1 MSGFFR
7 SPARPDTSCK
17 MEDAG
22 CRTPRPAQQRALWE
36 SGSPPDRQPVDSA
49 SCGRAVFHNV
59 GTTAATVGGSSGSQH
74 CDRGHP
80 REARRGE
87 GASKLR
93 SCHRSSVA
101 VPGTLWLEWAVHAC
115 ACNRVPGSGVGVATV
130 LVSPIRKRPPS
141 SIRAGVRATSH
152 QRRPGG
158 RDPASSDQHRASD
171 RAWAGDSVR
180 RGAAYFFFRRV
191 LRFFGARGSL
201 PCARILSSRAASS
214 STACS
219 SVTASGSV
227 SLGIVAL
234 TVPSVT

>member
-59 GTTAATVGGSSGSQH
+59 GTTAATVGGSSGSQY

-115 ACNRVPGSGVGVATV
+115 ACDRVPGTGLGVASV
-130 LVSPIRKRPPS
+130 LVSPNRKRPPASRRATHMPLSGGWS
-141 SIRAGVRATSH
+141 SIQHLTGRGQLLRSGEPHPTS
-152 QRRPGG
+152 
-158 RDPASSDQHRASD
+158 SSA
-171 RAWAGDSVR
+171 
-180 RGAAYFFFRRV
+180 
-191 LRFFGARGSL
+191 
-201 PCARILSSRAASS
+201 AASS
-214 STACS
+214 SARGDPCPARGASPRGPRAARPHARGSPLPGRCS
-219 SVTASGSV
+219 SA
-227 SLGIVAL
+227 
-234 TVPSVT
+234 PWR